1 MVIFMLLPIIALP
14 VFWLLPLR
22 SAIVIYV
29 LSLLASGWMFWLM
42 RTNMKRPAVMGA
54 ESLIGKDA
62 DVVSRSG
69 TYGSSYQ
76 VRVRGEL
83 WSADS
88 DEDLQPGET
97 VVIVAVKGNKLI
109 VRRKGSNENST
120 TL

>member
-1 MVIFMLLPIIALP
+1 MHIMVILMLLPIIALP

-22 SAIVIYV
+22 SAIAIYV
-29 LSLLASGWMFWLM
+29 LSLLSSGWMFWLM

-62 DVVSRSG
+62 DVASRSG
-69 TYGSSYQ
+69 QYGSSYQ

-109 VRRKGSNENST
+109 VRHKEKGRGS
-120 TL
+120 